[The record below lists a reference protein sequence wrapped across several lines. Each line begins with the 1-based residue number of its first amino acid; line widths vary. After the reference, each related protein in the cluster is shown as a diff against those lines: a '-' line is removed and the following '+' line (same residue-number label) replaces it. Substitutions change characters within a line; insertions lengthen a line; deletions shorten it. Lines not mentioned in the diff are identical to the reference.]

1 MNQVDL
7 LVVGKVIYEKKAL
20 TSIAIL
26 LGRDNLPGLVSNL
39 TLNAINKFDRKIS
52 WKGAVRAGK
61 AFKLFILNEDMNDII
76 QIIKLLENS
85 SVLIDR
91 FAELVKDEM
100 KKQEA
105 EFLGDLL
112 GLLATSLV
120 PPVISSVV
128 KGIKGRGVRRAARG
142 FMDKNI

>member
-52 WKGAVRAGK
+52 
-61 AFKLFILNEDMNDII
+61 
-76 QIIKLLENS
+76 
-85 SVLIDR
+85 
-91 FAELVKDEM
+91 
-100 KKQEA
+100 
-105 EFLGDLL
+105 
-112 GLLATSLV
+112 
-120 PPVISSVV
+120 
-128 KGIKGRGVRRAARG
+128 
-142 FMDKNI
+142 